1 MAACMKAEKVVIEVQ
16 ETYTKQTYRNHYEIA
31 GPNLRQKL
39 TIPVIKTNGNHTQTK
54 DIRIGDDIPWQK
66 IHLRSITSAYNKSP
80 YLLYYLDEFLP
91 FFEKKYHF
99 LLDLNQEILSTLFN
113 ILHLNNEI
121 LITPEYRHEPAGMDD
136 QRNILVAKKQ
146 ILPVP
151 FPEYTQPFTERY
163 GFLQNLSSL
172 DLIFCLGP
180 GASDYLKNL

>member
-1 MAACMKAEKVVIEVQ
+1 MKAEKVTVEAH

-80 YLLYYLDEFLP
+80 YLLYYIDEVIP

-99 LLDLNQEILSTLFN
+99 LLDLNLEILSKLFD
-113 ILHLNNEI
+113 IFHLNKEITITNE
-121 LITPEYRHEPAGMDD
+121 YSHEPVGMDD
-136 QRNILVAKKQ
+136 QRDILVAKKQ
-146 ILPVP
+146 ILPAP